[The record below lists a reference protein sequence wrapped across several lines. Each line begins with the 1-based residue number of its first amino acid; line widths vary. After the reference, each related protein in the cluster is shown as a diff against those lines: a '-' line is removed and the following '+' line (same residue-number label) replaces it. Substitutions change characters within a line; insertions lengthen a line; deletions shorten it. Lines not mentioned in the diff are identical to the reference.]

1 MQLVANFH
9 LGQLVGEGWVQTDA
23 KAGRC
28 YLTDNFTVLKAC
40 ACEWGEVWVHV
51 SKVNKIVYK

>member
-1 MQLVANFH
+1 M
-9 LGQLVGEGWVQTDA
+9 GEGWVQTDA

-40 ACEWGEVWVHV
+40 ACEWGEV
-51 SKVNKIVYK
+51 